1 MAKNAHITPST
12 SRRRTLFAAASAVI
26 IGSGISSGVAASV
39 ADFVPVDP
47 DADLIEACQSALIA
61 IEKQNVLTAPFE
73 TLSPDHPHYRAH
85 SNAAYAKVYE
95 ITKGEYHPAI
105 KRATD
110 LPAHTLPGLRA
121 KAGLVFDTED
131 DQLAISLARD
141 VLAWRA

>member
-1 MAKNAHITPST
+1 MAENQHTTPA

-26 IGSGISSGVAASV
+26 LGSGIAAGAAASV
-39 ADFVPVDP
+39 ADLVPVDP

-85 SNAAYAKVYE
+85 CNAAYERVYE
-95 ITKGEYHPAI
+95 ISQAEYHPAI
-105 KRATD
+105 ARAVD
-110 LPAHTLPGLRA
+110 LSAHTLAGLRA

-131 DQLAISLARD
+131 EQLGISLARD